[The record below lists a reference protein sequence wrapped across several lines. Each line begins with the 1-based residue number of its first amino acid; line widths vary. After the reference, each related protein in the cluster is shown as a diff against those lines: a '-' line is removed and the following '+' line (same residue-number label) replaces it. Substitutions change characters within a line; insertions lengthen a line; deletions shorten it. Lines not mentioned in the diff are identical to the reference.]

1 MLKGINLTEPIS
13 IRWKICFTIFRG
25 GHRGSSL
32 FVKDIYCGG
41 VRCIPSSAQYLP
53 GPAFTNLQTRIHTVL
68 H

>member
-1 MLKGINLTEPIS
+1 MLKGIIFTELIS
-13 IRWKICFTIFRG
+13 KVEKKLLDDIPR